1 MIPDY
6 QTLMRP
12 TLRLAANG
20 ELHGREAV
28 RMLAEELALTPE
40 ELAQTIPSGQETL
53 LYNRFHWA
61 KTYLK
66 QAGLVRIPRRGYFE
80 ITDRGREVLADPAIN
95 VDASFLNKFPEF
107 LEFKTRRRAP
117 STEAAEPAEMDS
129 ALGGSATPDEQLRA
143 AYTLI
148 NDALAAELIDKMR
161 SASPA
166 FFEEIIVQLFVAM
179 GYGGSSDEA
188 GRALGRS
195 GDDGVDGVID
205 QDVLGV
211 DQVYLQAKRYGEGNN
226 VGAGDIRDFYGAL
239 SLKRAQKG
247 VFVTTSNFTESARET
262 ARGLGTRIVLING
275 SELARL
281 AVRYDIGC
289 RIESSLHLKKLDE
302 EFFEEGSDAS

>member
-12 TLRLAANG
+12 TLRVAASG
-20 ELHGREAV
+20 EIHGREAV
-28 RMLAEELALTPE
+28 RLLGEELNLTPE
-40 ELAQTIPSGQETL
+40 ELAQTIPSGQESL

-66 QAGLVRIPRRGYFE
+66 QAGLVRSPRRGYFE
-80 ITDRGREVLADPAIN
+80 ITDRGREVLADPSIEVN
-95 VDASFLNKFPEF
+95 TSFLNKFPEF
-107 LEFKTRRRAP
+107 QEFKTRRRP
-117 STEAAEPAEMDS
+117 SADDTEVTIADEATADEN
-129 ALGGSATPDEQLRA
+129 ATPDEQLLE
-143 AYTLI
+143 AYTRI

-161 SASPA
+161 STSPA
-166 FFEEIIVQLFVAM
+166 FFENVIVQLFVAM

-211 DQVYLQAKRYGEGNN
+211 DQVYLQAKRYREGNN

-247 VFVTTSNFTESARET
+247 VFVTTSNFTDSARET
-262 ARGLGTRIVLING
+262 AKGLGTRIVLING

-281 AVRYDIGC
+281 AVRYNIGC
-289 RIESSLHLKKLDE
+289 RVESSLQLKKLDE
-302 EFFEEGSDAS
+302 EFFEEGG

>member
-12 TLRLAANG
+12 TLRLAAGG
-20 ELHGREAV
+20 EIHGREAV
-28 RMLAEELALTPE
+28 KLLGEELGLTPD

-61 KTYLK
+61 KSYLK
-66 QAGLVRIPRRGYFE
+66 QAGLVRAPRRGYFE
-80 ITDRGREVLADPAIN
+80 ITERGREVLADQSIN
-95 VDASFLNKFPEF
+95 LNTSFLSKFPEF
-107 LEFKTRRRAP
+107 LEFKTRRRP
-117 STEAAEPAEMDS
+117 SVEGGQEPVETEPGLDETT
-129 ALGGSATPDEQLRA
+129 TPDEQLLE
-143 AYTLI
+143 AYTRI

-179 GYGGSSDEA
+179 GYGGSSEEA
-188 GRALGRS
+188 GRALGQS
-195 GDDGVDGVID
+195 GDNGVDGVID

-211 DQVYLQAKRYGEGNN
+211 DQVYLQAKRYREGNN
-226 VGAGDIRDFYGAL
+226 VSAGDIRDFYGAL

-281 AVRYDIGC
+281 AVRYNIGC
-289 RIESSLHLKKLDE
+289 RIESSLQLKKLDE
-302 EFFEEGSDAS
+302 EFFEEGG